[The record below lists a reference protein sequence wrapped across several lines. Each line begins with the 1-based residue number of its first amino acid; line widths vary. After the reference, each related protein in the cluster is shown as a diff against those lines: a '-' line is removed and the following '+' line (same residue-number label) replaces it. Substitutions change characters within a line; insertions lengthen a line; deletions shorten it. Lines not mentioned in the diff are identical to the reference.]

1 MTFDRKPWKLF
12 ELSFNIEWRR
22 NSFDQNNTLCS
33 FIASSSQPRFNWFN
47 DKNFQWLKYNHNF
60 FARNIIRH
68 TLSSRFGRSNNSSS
82 KCLSHFLNTSP
93 CCCCMSHTV
102 WIYSEFVLF
111 EIFFTF
117 WFRMFVSFLTNWAP
131 SILFQYIIYDI
142 YRSSHND
149 LNKT

>member
-1 MTFDRKPWKLF
+1 MTFDKKPWKLF

-93 CCCCMSHTV
+93 CCCCMNLF
-102 WIYSEFVLF
+102 WICFILDIFHFLISDVCFVFDKLGTINF
-111 EIFFTF
+111 I
-117 WFRMFVSFLTNWAP
+117 
-131 SILFQYIIYDI
+131 SIYYIWYFQIVPQW
-142 YRSSHND
+142 S
-149 LNKT
+149 K